1 MILRFVF
8 VAGILSFLSGVLRT
22 GFRATPLNT
31 RNQKPDPKT
40 QTANPKLKSHLY
52 PIHFL
57 SNNLNG
63 TVNKSARK
71 TGGLI
76 HFFAQKK
83 LASANFCCLSLEP
96 PPPGPKYARLTG
108 TIS

>member
-1 MILRFVF
+1 MLLRFVF
-8 VAGILSFLSGVLRT
+8 VAGILFFLSGVLRT
-22 GFRATPLNT
+22 GFRATPLNA
-31 RNQKPDPKT
+31 RNQKPDLKT

-63 TVNKSARK
+63 TVNKSAQK
-71 TGGLI
+71 TGNVI

-83 LASANFCCLSLEP
+83 HAPLKFLLPFAW
-96 PPPGPKYARLTG
+96 ARSRLVRNMRA
-108 TIS
+108 